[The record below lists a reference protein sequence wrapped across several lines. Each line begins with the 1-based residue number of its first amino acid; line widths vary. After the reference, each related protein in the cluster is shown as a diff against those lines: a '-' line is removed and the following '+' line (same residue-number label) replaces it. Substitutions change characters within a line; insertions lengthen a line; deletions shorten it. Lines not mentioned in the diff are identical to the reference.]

1 MDGGSLLEKKLIT
14 LTLIIFTFLCF
25 LFLGTRVQADTYC
38 VGCPGASAAN
48 CDGNAACG
56 APCDDPMTMGFNCPT
71 IENALDCI
79 ATNMDPD
86 ATIRIAQNP
95 TMPLTPYTGPGS
107 TNPIDNTAMMM
118 DQEINIQGGWDAM
131 GCTSQTLPLDPT
143 NTIIEAPSMDRVF
156 LIDNT
161 TSDLLT
167 VTLQGLTITGGNPTG
182 NCGPGMLSGP
192 NGAGVCATSTSGSGG
207 LNYTS
212 ISNIYKENNA
222 TSPQGKGG
230 GLAVI
235 AGGGE
240 DIVFVSG
247 MMMGG
252 GDTFTNNTADEDGG
266 GILLAATGAM
276 LDATIHNATIG
287 GDDPFPNGGNEGN
300 QGGGM
305 SIRGEGG
312 SVIVSNQGN
321 LIANNTAVDGFGGGG
336 VIIINKSGNTEP
348 VTTSISED
356 EITFNAADG
365 DHGGGITIEA
375 ESNTTINTSISKT
388 EIGNN
393 NAGTFGG
400 GIALRGDGN
409 INLNPVVNN
418 IIHHNI
424 AEGSPLGGGGVAA
437 VTSGADAN
445 FDIKFVNNTIADNQ
459 APNAGGQGGGILAD
473 NTANGVINWTL
484 PNDIIFFNI
493 SAGTGDQN
501 ALVENG
507 TTCMPPSPAD
517 CATIAVRFTDI
528 SNALGDIVG
537 IGTGV
542 GFVNLVDPNIFNIDP
557 QFIDHFNGDYRIT
570 SDSPVATAGTK
581 TPILTIAGVEADPPD
596 FDIVGT
602 PRDISMGPYEPV
614 PSPTPTPTPT
624 VSPTPSPTPTTPPT
638 PTPTPTIPPPTP
650 TPTPQ
655 DTLTFPNANN
665 GKIVTIESEPGTTIQ
680 GGPLGKTLNGC
691 PEVFNDQF
699 LTFPVGAYEYFITG
713 LNPGDATTVVIDLPP
728 GVNVNSYFKFGK
740 TPDNFNDHCYE
751 FLFDPQTGTG
761 AQIMNGT
768 IIVHHVDGERGD
780 DDLTPNGV
788 IVDPAGPG
796 FLSDEPPPPDTGNRN
811 GCSLASSVNSGSA
824 ALNLFIPLIPA
835 IAVGVRYLGRRRKKK

>member
-1 MDGGSLLEKKLIT
+1 MEKMDGGLIIKQKPIT
-14 LTLIIFTFLCF
+14 LSLFIFTFLFF
-25 LFLGTRVQADTYC
+25 LFIDARAQADTYC
-38 VGCPGASAAN
+38 VGCDDGTAAT
-48 CDGNAACG
+48 CDGGAAC
-56 APCDDPMTMGFNCPT
+56 AALMIDPGCNGGNTGFICSD
-71 IENALDCI
+71 IADALDCI
-79 ATNMDPD
+79 DDLDD
-86 ATIRIAQNP
+86 ANAEIIIAQNP
-95 TMPLTPYTGPGS
+95 PMMPYTGPGDGF
-107 TNPIDNTAMMM
+107 PIDNTAMM
-118 DQEINIQGGWDAM
+118 DQTINILGGWSSSNC
-131 GCTSQTLPLDPT
+131 GSQTLNPS
-143 NTIIEAPSMDRVF
+143 NTIIQAPANDRVLF
-156 LIDNT
+156 INNT
-161 TSDLLT
+161 MSDLLT
-167 VTLQGLTITGGNPTG
+167 VTLEGLTITGGDPTG
-182 NCGPGMLSGP
+182 NCGPGALSGP
-192 NGAGVCATSTSGSGG
+192 NGGGVCATSTTMGSGG
-207 LNYTS
+207 LNFTS
-212 ISNIYKENNA
+212 RSNIYNENSA

-252 GDTFTNNTADEDGG
+252 GDTFNNNTADEDGG

-528 SNALGDIVG
+528 SNAPDDIVG
-537 IGTGV
+537 IGTGF

-596 FDIVGT
+596 FDIVGV
-602 PRDISMGPYEPV
+602 PRDISIGAYEVMPSPT
-614 PSPTPTPTPT
+614 PSPTPTPT
-624 VSPTPSPTPTTPPT
+624 PTPSPTPTTPPLT
-638 PTPTPTIPPPTP
+638 TPTPTIPPPTP

-655 DTLTFPNANN
+655 DMLVFSNANN
-665 GKIVTIESEPGTTIQ
+665 GKIVTIQSEPGTTIQ
-680 GGPLGKTLNGC
+680 GGPLGKTLEGC
-691 PEVFNDQF
+691 PKVINDKF
-699 LTFPVGAYEYFITG
+699 VTFPVGTYEYFITG
-713 LNPGDATTVVIDLPP
+713 LNPGDATMVVIELPP
-728 GVNVNSYFKFGK
+728 GTEVNSYFVFGK
-740 TPDNFNDHCYE
+740 KPGDDQDHCYE
-751 FLFDPQTGTG
+751 FLFDGTTG
-761 AQIMNGT
+761 AQIMDGL
-768 IIVHHVDGERGD
+768 IVVHHVDGGLGD
-780 DDLTPNGV
+780 VDLDPNGV
-788 IVDPAGPG
+788 IVDQ
-796 FLSDEPPPPDTGNRN
+796 
-811 GCSLASSVNSGSA
+811 
-824 ALNLFIPLIPA
+824 
-835 IAVGVRYLGRRRKKK
+835 

>member
-1 MDGGSLLEKKLIT
+1 MEKMDGGSLLEKKPIT
-14 LTLIIFTFLCF
+14 LSLIIFTFLF
-25 LFLGTRVQADTYC
+25 LLFLGARAQADTYC

-107 TNPIDNTAMMM
+107 TNP
-118 DQEINIQGGWDAM
+118 
-131 GCTSQTLPLDPT
+131 
-143 NTIIEAPSMDRVF
+143 
-156 LIDNT
+156 IDNT

-321 LIANNTAVDGFGGGG
+321 LI
-336 VIIINKSGNTEP
+336 
-348 VTTSISED
+348 
-356 EITFNAADG
+356 
-365 DHGGGITIEA
+365 
-375 ESNTTINTSISKT
+375 
-388 EIGNN
+388 
-393 NAGTFGG
+393 
-400 GIALRGDGN
+400 
-409 INLNPVVNN
+409 VNN

-493 SAGTGDQN
+493 SAGTGDQI

-528 SNALGDIVG
+528 SNAPDDIVG
-537 IGTGV
+537 DDSTGV

-602 PRDISMGPYEPV
+602 PRDISMGPYEPL

-624 VSPTPSPTPTTPPT
+624 VSPTPSPTPT
-638 PTPTPTIPPPTP
+638 
-650 TPTPQ
+650 
-655 DTLTFPNANN
+655 DR
-665 GKIVTIESEPGTTIQ
+665 KS
-680 GGPLGKTLNGC
+680 
-691 PEVFNDQF
+691 
-699 LTFPVGAYEYFITG
+699 
-713 LNPGDATTVVIDLPP
+713 VV
-728 GVNVNSYFKFGK
+728 
-740 TPDNFNDHCYE
+740 
-751 FLFDPQTGTG
+751 
-761 AQIMNGT
+761 
-768 IIVHHVDGERGD
+768 
-780 DDLTPNGV
+780 
-788 IVDPAGPG
+788 
-796 FLSDEPPPPDTGNRN
+796 
-811 GCSLASSVNSGSA
+811 
-824 ALNLFIPLIPA
+824 
-835 IAVGVRYLGRRRKKK
+835 